1 MIYLIRHGA
10 TEWSKIGK
18 HTGQKSD
25 LPLTQ
30 EGKEE
35 AGRVQEALRGI
46 KFDRVFTSPLKRAKT
61 TCEIAGLL
69 EYAEVDPDLLEWDYG
84 DYEGLTTH
92 EIHRKDPKWCLFEQ
106 GAPKGES
113 PAQIAKRADHFWQT
127 VGKVENSIAVFSSG
141 HILQALIVRWLDL
154 PITQGKVFFLA
165 TGSLTLLGLQHE
177 IKVLI
182 SPSL

>member
-10 TEWSKIGK
+10 TMWSEAGK
-18 HTGQKSD
+18 HTGQKFD
-25 LPLTQ
+25 LPLTE

-35 AGRVQEALRGI
+35 ASRVQEALKGI
-46 KFDRVFTSPLKRAKT
+46 NFEKVYTSPLKRAMA

-84 DYEGLTTH
+84 DYEGLTTPA
-92 EIHRKDPKWCLFEQ
+92 IHRKNPKWCLFEQ
-106 GAPKGES
+106 GAPNGES

-127 VGKVENSIAVFSSG
+127 VGKVEKPIAVFSSG
-141 HILQALIVRWLDL
+141 HISQALIARWLGL
-154 PITQGKVFFLA
+154 PIECGKVFFLA
-165 TGSLTLLGLQHE
+165 TGSLTQLGYQHE